1 MRIDQKTGNVYFQW
15 ERDSSRSYSYT
26 PSFIRTLYG
35 KPLTLYLMY
44 SLICPRNLNIT
55 EYSKSITFFI
65 FLVTPRK
72 YLVGTALNKYILV

>member
-1 MRIDQKTGNVYFQW
+1 MRIDEKTRNVHFQW

-26 PSFIRTLYG
+26 PSLIRTLYG

-44 SLICPRNLNIT
+44 SLICPRNLNII
-55 EYSKSITFFI
+55 EYTKLTTFFV

-72 YLVGTALNKYILV
+72 NLVATAPNKHILF